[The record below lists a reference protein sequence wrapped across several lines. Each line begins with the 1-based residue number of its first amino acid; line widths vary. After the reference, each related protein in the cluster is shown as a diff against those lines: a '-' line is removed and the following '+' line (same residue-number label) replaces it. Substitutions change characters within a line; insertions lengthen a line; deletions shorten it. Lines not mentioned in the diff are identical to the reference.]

1 MTKLTPKEHSYKI
14 NTYLLLTNVNLNI
27 KKYIFQSLSDRFLY
41 DSYSCTSTIANV
53 YFAVYEH
60 KGDFFFT
67 TYTYNFILYDRILWL
82 HDYIVSALIHSSNF
96 LSSERKAQLK

>member
-27 KKYIFQSLSDRFLY
+27 KKNIFQSLSDRFLY

-60 KGDFFFT
+60 KGDFCFT
-67 TYTYNFILYDRILWL
+67 ENK
-82 HDYIVSALIHSSNF
+82 H
-96 LSSERKAQLK
+96 